1 MVLLVKMVEQVLAK
15 PVQFPQKVSHKSVH
29 LPLLAI

>member
-1 MVLLVKMVEQVLAK
+1 MVSLVKMVEQVLAK
-15 PVQFPQKVSHKSVH
+15 HVQFPQKSVH

>member
-1 MVLLVKMVEQVLAK
+1 MVSLVKMVEQVLAK
-15 PVQFPQKVSHKSVH
+15 HVLFPKEVSHKLVH